1 MMIKLEEMKKRL
13 DSLQMKLYL
22 LEDSLIM
29 VDYFSVI
36 AYAKMKMMSKDEY
49 DRADIEIKATNLSEK
64 MGIPIKLIMD
74 SKYGLIRT
82 YSEEVLD
89 TLYVNDEF

>member
-1 MMIKLEEMKKRL
+1 MMITLEEMKKRL
-13 DSLQMKLYL
+13 DNLQMRLYL

>member
-1 MMIKLEEMKKRL
+1 MITLEEMKKRL
-13 DSLQMKLYL
+13 DNLQMRLYL

>member
-13 DSLQMKLYL
+13 DNLQMKLYL
-22 LEDSLIM
+22 LEDSLIR

-36 AYAKMKMMSKDEY
+36 ADAKMKMMSKDEY

>member
-13 DSLQMKLYL
+13 DNLQMKLYL

-49 DRADIEIKATNLSEK
+49 DRADIEIKATNLSET

-74 SKYGLIRT
+74 SKYGLIST

>member
-1 MMIKLEEMKKRL
+1 MIKLEEMKKRL
-13 DSLQMKLYL
+13 DNLQMKLYL

-49 DRADIEIKATNLSEK
+49 DRADIEIKATNLSES
-64 MGIPIKLIMD
+64 MCIPIKLIME

>member
-13 DSLQMKLYL
+13 DNLQMKLYL
-22 LEDSLIM
+22 LEDSLII

-49 DRADIEIKATNLSEK
+49 DRADIEIKATNLSET